1 MPPHVFR
8 GLPPHGY
15 VRTPLRGYTWAIEHN
30 RVAVFD
36 FKRGRK
42 PTDVSSGCIVRMY
55 RPDVSSGCIRKTHN
69 VMANTLVKIYVHVV
83 FHVKKTRI
91 IMRKADLPRIFEY
104 IGGILR
110 NHDSMALA
118 VGGIEN
124 HVHILMTLP
133 KTQTLS
139 DLVRTVKAVS
149 SGWIKSIDPDYYN
162 AFAWQDG
169 YGAFSVS
176 SSVLANT
183 VKYINGQE
191 EHHKT
196 DTYEDEYRRF
206 LKAYNIECDEKY
218 IFDS

>member
-42 PTDVSSGCIVRMY
+42 PTDI
-55 RPDVSSGCIRKTHN
+55 SSGCIRKTHN